1 MKKNIQKLLLSE
13 KIYYLEKDV
22 RLMKR
27 KEFLKKFA
35 TKKKRIILSRLI
47 KNIIWQAYTR
57 IKDGSENPI
66 DGNIR
71 TFWYLWVKP
80 VMSHIQSDYKPKTDP
95 YHTMLSAFTKMV
107 MDLRLFN
114 YSDFGFTDENWENR
128 RIGKNNPEIIVFS
141 EKRGWFRFLREI
153 HSEFDV
159 SVLALGGT
167 PSALTSEYTAT
178 HIKKVLSSSKNPNQR
193 ILLIG
198 IVDYDPSGYII
209 SHSFQKQ
216 LSVFGLNHSDL
227 ITIVKPKHYTQE
239 KIEMFKFQLP
249 KRQKTKTKK
258 WMIKTN
264 GINGELYGL
273 ESESMPKS
281 LIKKLIS
288 HIILKTTE
296 SKT

>member
-1 MKKNIQKLLLSE
+1 MNLKLKKTLKNE
-13 KIYYLEKDV
+13 KIYHLEKDV

-27 KEFLKKFA
+27 KEFSKYFT
-35 TKKKRIILSRLI
+35 TKKNRIVLSRLI

-57 IKDGSENPI
+57 IKNGSEKPI

-80 VMSHIQSDYKPKTDP
+80 VLSHLNDGNKVKTDP
-95 YHTMLSAFTKMV
+95 YHTMLSAFTEMI

-128 RIGKNNPEIIVFS
+128 RIGIKHPEIIVFS
-141 EKRGWFRFLREI
+141 EKRGWFRFLRQI
-153 HSEFDV
+153 HKELDV
-159 SVLALGGT
+159 SVLALGGI

-178 HIKKVLSSSKNPNQR
+178 HIKEKLTETNQS

-216 LSVFGLNHSDL
+216 LAVFGFNHSDL
-227 ITIVKPKHYTQE
+227 ITIVNPKHYTQQ
-239 KIEMFKFQLP
+239 KIDMFKFQLP
-249 KRQKTKTKK
+249 RRQKTKTKK
-258 WMIKTN
+258 WMAKTN
-264 GINGELYGL
+264 GINGEFYGL
-273 ESESMPKS
+273 ESESMPKD
-281 LIKKLIS
+281 LIQKLITD
-288 HIILKTTE
+288 IVLKE
-296 SKT
+296 IASKP

>member
-1 MKKNIQKLLLSE
+1 MNQQQLKKILKSK
-13 KIYYLEKDV
+13 KIYDLKKDV

-27 KEFLKKFA
+27 KEFLKYFA
-35 TKKKRIILSRLI
+35 TKKNRIILSRLI

-57 IKDGSENPI
+57 IKDGSEKPI

-80 VMSHIQSDYKPKTDP
+80 VLSHMEDDDKVKTDP
-95 YHTMLSAFTKMV
+95 YHTMSSAFTEMI

-128 RIGKNNPEIIVFS
+128 RIGEKHPEIIVFS
-141 EKRGWFRFLREI
+141 EKRGWFRFLRQI
-153 HSEFDV
+153 HKELDV
-159 SVLALGGT
+159 SVLALGGI

-178 HIKKVLSSSKNPNQR
+178 HIKNKLKTHKQN

-198 IVDYDPSGYII
+198 IVDYDPSGDII

-216 LSVFGLNHSDL
+216 LAVFGLNHSNL
-227 ITIVKPKHYTQE
+227 ITIVNPKHYTQQ
-239 KIEMFKFQLP
+239 KIDMFKFQLP

-258 WMIKTN
+258 WITKTN

-273 ESESMPKS
+273 ESESMPKN
-281 LIKKLIS
+281 LIQKLITD
-288 HIILKTTE
+288 IVLKE
-296 SKT
+296 IASKP